1 MRGRPADEKIPW
13 VSENMRHDSVT
24 ENKVGI
30 GIKSSNQ
37 RLLQADTIHK
47 EIALKTFLISTVAL
61 TLLTG
66 AAFAGPAEDMAKARI
81 DAIAKGDVAA
91 VTSSYADGAILHWVG
106 GPLDGQY
113 TGPDKLKEVWGK
125 FTKAQGD
132 QKATV
137 AAIAESA
144 NPKGSTVTASVAF
157 AGKNTVKVRYVM
169 VYRDGKL
176 ADEIWQVDP
185 NATF

>member
-1 MRGRPADEKIPW
+1 
-13 VSENMRHDSVT
+13 
-24 ENKVGI
+24 
-30 GIKSSNQ
+30 
-37 RLLQADTIHK
+37 
-47 EIALKTFLISTVAL
+47 
-61 TLLTG
+61 
-66 AAFAGPAEDMAKARI
+66 MAKARI
-81 DAIAKGDVAA
+81 DAIAKGRRCRRYVILCRWA
-91 VTSSYADGAILHWVG
+91 TLHWVG

-113 TGPDKLKEVWGK
+113 TGADKLKEVWGK

-144 NPKGSTVTASVAF
+144 NRRDPRLLRMWRSP
-157 AGKNTVKVRYVM
+157 GKNTVKVRYVM

-176 ADEIWQVDP
+176 GDEIWQVDP

>member
-1 MRGRPADEKIPW
+1 MKTI
-13 VSENMRHDSVT
+13 
-24 ENKVGI
+24 
-30 GIKSSNQ
+30 
-37 RLLQADTIHK
+37 LL
-47 EIALKTFLISTVAL
+47 STVAL
-61 TLLTG
+61 TLFTG

-91 VTSSYADGAILHWVG
+91 ITSAYADGTTLQWVG
-106 GPLDGQY
+106 GPLDGKY
-113 TGPDKLKEVWGK
+113 AGADKLKEVWTK
-125 FTKAQGD
+125 FTTAQGE

-137 AAIAESA
+137 AAITESA
-144 NPKGSTVTASVAF
+144 NPKGATVTANVAF

-185 NATF
+185 NAAF

>member
-1 MRGRPADEKIPW
+1 M
-13 VSENMRHDSVT
+13 VSENARHDSVT

-47 EIALKTFLISTVAL
+47 EIAVKTFLLSTVAL

-91 VTSSYADGAILHWVG
+91 VTSSYADGATLHWVG

-113 TGPDKLKEVWGK
+113 TGARQ
-125 FTKAQGD
+125 AQGSLGQIHQGPGRSKSHGRGD
-132 QKATV
+132 CRICKPEGVHGLLRMWRSPAR
-137 AAIAESA
+137 IPSR
-144 NPKGSTVTASVAF
+144 F
-157 AGKNTVKVRYVM
+157 AM
-169 VYRDGKL
+169 
-176 ADEIWQVDP
+176 
-185 NATF
+185 

>member
-1 MRGRPADEKIPW
+1 MGG
-13 VSENMRHDSVT
+13 T
-24 ENKVGI
+24 GI
-30 GIKSSNQ
+30 NLSDQ
-37 RLLQADTIHK
+37 RLLQADIIQQEFTM
-47 EIALKTFLISTVAL
+47 KTFLLSTVAL

-81 DAIAKGDVAA
+81 EAIAKGDVAA
-91 VTSSYADGAILHWVG
+91 VTAPYADGATLHWIG

-113 TGPDKLKEVWGK
+113 TGADKLKEVWGK
-125 FTKAQGD
+125 FTKAQGE

-137 AAIAESA
+137 AAIAEST
-144 NPKGSTVTASVAF
+144 NPKGSTVTANVAF

>member
-1 MRGRPADEKIPW
+1 
-13 VSENMRHDSVT
+13 
-24 ENKVGI
+24 
-30 GIKSSNQ
+30 
-37 RLLQADTIHK
+37 
-47 EIALKTFLISTVAL
+47 
-61 TLLTG
+61 
-66 AAFAGPAEDMAKARI
+66 MAKARI

-91 VTSSYADGAILHWVG
+91 VTSSYADGATLHWVG

-113 TGPDKLKEVWGK
+113 TGADKLKEVWGK

-144 NPKGSTVTASVAF
+144 NPKGSTVIAKVAF

-176 ADEIWQVDP
+176 GERNLACRSERNFLSFITLAGM
-185 NATF
+185 NASSRLEKTGERLCLGRNRGFSGTAHSRTAPVCVRAGAAARCR